1 MKLEKDTRLMYQHIT
16 IIGNVGRDPEMRYTA
31 EGVGVCSFT
40 VAVNKRYKR
49 SDGQQVDKTTW
60 FRVSAWRQLAEVCSQ
75 YVHKGMQIMV
85 AGEVEANAF
94 TGNDGQP
101 RASLE
106 LTARDIKF
114 LSRRDDAGGDSYE
127 GSEEYAAEDVD
138 DIPF

>member
-1 MKLEKDTRLMYQHIT
+1 MYQHIT